1 MNHAGNIAK
10 FELAEELVEDLEVL
24 VDVFCVVWCRGKALG
39 RILTFDFNSL
49 FSFEPK
55 FSFPHPPS

>member
-1 MNHAGNIAK
+1 MNHAGNVAK

-24 VDVFCVVWCRGKALG
+24 VDVFCVVWSRGKALG

-55 FSFPHPPS
+55 FSFPHTPS